1 MALIHL
7 IYTSTL
13 VKDEPEVLAAILQTA
28 QHLNKLR
35 GITGM
40 LLHANGSIL
49 QVLEGDDADVSTTF
63 QSIEFD
69 PRHQEIYVISK
80 QEIAHRQFANWTMG
94 LRHLSE
100 SELDLSPTATQV
112 FNANKLEIAERV
124 KPGAALAMLVLFAQ
138 GVEVTN

>member
-1 MALIHL
+1 L
-7 IYTSTL
+7 IYTSNL
-13 VKDEPEVLAAILQTA
+13 VEDEPEVLAAILQTA

-49 QVLEGDDADVSTTF
+49 QVLEGDHVEVSKTF

-69 PRHQEIYVISK
+69 PRHQDVFVISK
-80 QEIAHRQFANWTMG
+80 NEIFQRQFTSWTMG
-94 LRHLSE
+94 LRHLSA
-100 SELDLSPTATQV
+100 SELDKSPTATQV
-112 FNANKLEIAERV
+112 FNANKGEIADRV